1 MLWATMRLAGTAVE
15 ESAHAGTGRSSG
27 PTDGENGPILPR
39 SARTRPSI
47 VWERRKSIDRLM
59 AESGT
64 VDGSRPPGEPG
75 ATALPVPI
83 DPADVRQNIEQ
94 TRDRLRAKT
103 LGEPGS
109 AQENGAS
116 ADR

>member
-15 ESAHAGTGRSSG
+15 ESAQTLAGPPAG
-27 PTDGENGPILPR
+27 PADDEVEPDLTTLGMYTAEYRLG
-39 SARTRPSI
+39 T
-47 VWERRKSIDRLM
+47 EEEIDRLI
-59 AESGT
+59 AESGA
-64 VDGSRPPGEPG
+64 VDGSPSPSEAGAPP
-75 ATALPVPI
+75 LPVSI

-103 LGEPGS
+103 LDPPGS
-109 AQENGAS
+109 TQENGAS